1 MDDVV
6 AVEIQRLIA
15 HHRASLTAVTDVD
28 NVAVTAEIG
37 VEPPVLAV
45 STLTRVSTLA
55 VVLEKLPA

>member
-6 AVEIQRLIA
+6 AVEVQRLIA

-37 VEPPVLAV
+37 RSRQCL
-45 STLTRVSTLA
+45 RYRR
-55 VVLEKLPA
+55 